1 MKKTTNTSGIIS
13 YHFKSKKSFFILI
26 LSNIF
31 GWGVFQFEVKNLLS
45 GNNKKWV
52 QQVLTSSLHSAQQ
65 NIICGNLVGYFKLYS
80 RYLVVVG
87 RGYKISI
94 FSSNIVFRLGNSHR
108 AIYKLALDTRIFFH
122 HKQLLIVNSRFL
134 HVIDKIERSIKD
146 LINFNNYKKK
156 GVYIKGLILALRVS
170 TKKSKF

>member
-1 MKKTTNTSGIIS
+1 MKKITNTVGIIS
-13 YHFKSKKSFFILI
+13 YHFKSRKSFFILL
-26 LSNIF
+26 LSNLF
-31 GWGVFQFEVKNLLS
+31 GWGVFQIKVKNLLC
-45 GNNKKWV
+45 GNNRKWV
-52 QQVLTSSLHSAQQ
+52 QQRSTNFLRCAQQ
-65 NIICGNLVGYFKLYS
+65 NIIYGNLVGYFKLYN

-94 FSSNIVFRLGNSHR
+94 FNSNIVFRLGNSHR
-108 AIYKLALDTRIFFH
+108 AIYKLAADTRIFFH
-122 HKQLLIVNSRFL
+122 HKQLLVVSSRFL
-134 HVIDKIERSIKD
+134 HVIDKLERSVKE